1 MGEAVDEAMDG
12 TMDEAMDEGDG
23 FVVLN
28 LGANAAGET
37 SSVVFEGLVED
48 DIANI
53 NIDIIQ
59 ADMV

>member
-1 MGEAVDEAMDG
+1 MTAS
-12 TMDEAMDEGDG
+12 DG